1 MKQWIVYLTP
11 DKKTQAVECDH
22 TWQQEEDL
30 IRERNVIVG
39 WVSFKHKQDAI
50 DYANQVLI

>member
-1 MKQWIVYLTP
+1 VYLTP